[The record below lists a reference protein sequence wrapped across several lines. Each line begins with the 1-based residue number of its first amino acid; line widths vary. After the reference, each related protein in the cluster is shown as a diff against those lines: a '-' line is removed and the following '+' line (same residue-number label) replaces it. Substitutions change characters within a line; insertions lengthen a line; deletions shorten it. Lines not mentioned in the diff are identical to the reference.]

1 MASPHWTVSLLQ
13 TDLLPVAGQVDPVGR
28 QPDGLNPWFL
38 KTENG
43 PGSASLTSHDRN
55 CMSHSRQPAI
65 RRFRL
70 QADLGA

>member
-28 QPDGLNPWFL
+28 QPDGLNPGFL

-43 PGSASLTSHDRN
+43 PRGAPERPNDSLCLFHSVRRTS
-55 CMSHSRQPAI
+55 P
-65 RRFRL
+65 RFGPE
-70 QADLGA
+70 ADLGT